1 MMTAATAT
9 ATERIPVLVTQAEK
23 ARVVELAKSKHI
35 SMGELFRRAV
45 FSDHVESEEDKLT
58 LAMIEQVNKSTARA
72 NDAMDDMFKHISE
85 SNKRIAAMERSAV
98 SKLKAA

>member
-1 MMTAATAT
+1 MTTANAT

-23 ARVVELAKSKHI
+23 AKVVELAKSKHI

-45 FSDHVESEEDKLT
+45 FADHFESEEDKLT

-72 NDAMDDMFKHISE
+72 NDAMDDMFKHIE
-85 SNKRIAAMERSAV
+85 ASNKRIAAMEHSAATSRNV
-98 SKLKAA
+98 A